1 MSRAV
6 RLCLVTDIH
15 HGKPSFTKAGPAAL
29 GLMAEFRRF
38 VAETRPDAVLD
49 LGDRISDEARD
60 SDLVLEQEVAEAFA
74 PIAVPRFHIDGNH
87 DRDYLTVGDN
97 DRILGRS
104 AHHETL
110 DLGDWRL
117 AIWRADAKLHRPGG
131 FALVEADLLWLADV
145 VRSAD
150 RPLVIVSHVPVSGH
164 SQVGNYWFE
173 NNPHYATY
181 PSADRIRAVLRQA
194 RVPVICI
201 SGHVHWN
208 TLTTVDG
215 IAHITLQSLTET
227 FTTQGEAAGA
237 FALLELSDTV
247 LWQVH
252 GRDPFTWS
260 TDRADLA
267 RRWMTPLPDFRELAG
282 AKMRLAAE

>member
-1 MSRAV
+1 MSRSV

-38 VAETRPDAVLD
+38 VDETRPNAVID

-60 SDLVLEQEVAEAFA
+60 SDLVLEAEIAEAFA
-74 PIAVPRFHIDGNH
+74 PIGFPRFHIDGNH
-87 DRDYLTVGDN
+87 DRDHLTAGDN

-117 AIWRADAKLHRPGG
+117 AVWRADARLHRPAG
-131 FALVEADLLWLADV
+131 FALIEADLLWLADV
-145 VRSAD
+145 VRRAD
-150 RPLVIVSHVPVSGH
+150 RPLVVVSHVPVSGH

-173 NNPHYATY
+173 NNPQYATY

-194 RVPVICI
+194 RVPVIWI

-247 LWQVH
+247 LWRVH

-260 TDRADLA
+260 ADRADLA

-282 AKMRLAAE
+282 AKIRTAAE

>member
-1 MSRAV
+1 MSRPI

-29 GLMAEFRRF
+29 GLMEEFRRF

-60 SDLVLEQEVAEAFA
+60 SDLVLEQEIAEAFA
-74 PIAVPRFHIDGNH
+74 PIACPRFHIDGNH
-87 DRDYLTVGDN
+87 DRDHLDVADN
-97 DRILGRS
+97 DRILGRT
-104 AHHETL
+104 AHHETV

-117 AIWRADAKLHRPGG
+117 VLWRADARLHRPDG
-131 FALVEADLLWLADV
+131 FALVEADLIWLARI
-145 VRSAD
+145 VRAAD

-173 NNPHYATY
+173 NNPLYATY

-194 RVPVICI
+194 RVPVVWF

-227 FTTQGEAAGA
+227 FTTQGEPAGA
-237 FALLELSDTV
+237 FALLELSDRV
-247 LWQVH
+247 LWRVH
-252 GRDPFTWS
+252 GRDPFEWS
-260 TDRADLA
+260 AGRAELA
-267 RRWMTPLPDFRELAG
+267 RRWMTPLPDFSTLFGSR
-282 AKMRLAAE
+282 MRQAAE

>member
-1 MSRAV
+1 MSRSV

-38 VAETRPDAVLD
+38 VDETRPDAVID

-60 SDLVLEQEVAEAFA
+60 SDLVLEAEIAEAFA
-74 PIAVPRFHIDGNH
+74 PIGFPRFHIDGNH
-87 DRDYLTVGDN
+87 DRDYLSVDDN
-97 DRILGRS
+97 DRILGRR
-104 AHHETL
+104 AHHETQ

-117 AIWRADAKLHRPGG
+117 VVWRADAKLHRPGG
-131 FALVEADLLWLADV
+131 FALIEADLLWLADV
-145 VRSAD
+145 VRKAD
-150 RPLVIVSHVPVSGH
+150 RPLVVVSHVPVSGH

-173 NNPHYATY
+173 NNPQYATY
-181 PSADRIRAVLRQA
+181 PSANRIRAVLRQA
-194 RVPVICI
+194 RVPVIWI

-237 FALLELSDTV
+237 FALLELSDKV
-247 LWQVH
+247 LWRVH
-252 GRDPFTWS
+252 GRDPFAWS
-260 TDRADLA
+260 ADRADLA

-282 AKMRLAAE
+282 AKMRRAAE